1 MEKKG
6 VETAMKK
13 KEEEKQKNVK
23 RGRRIEKSEKVKKDS
38 KEWKEQKTEDKKDL
52 NKMAPS
58 APEQKV
64 VAALKER
71 GLTMTTVESCTGGM
85 IAAAVTSIAGSSS
98 VFHQGY
104 VTYCDA
110 AKHEMAGVRKKT
122 LRKYTAV
129 SRQTA
134 KEMAA
139 GGARAAKA
147 DCCISVTG
155 YAGPPSGEPG
165 EEVGLV
171 YIGCAFRGK
180 VKVKECHFSGTRGE
194 VREQAKQ
201 KALKML
207 AVRLEHQG

>member
-23 RGRRIEKSEKVKKDS
+23 RSRRIEKSEKVKKDS

-85 IAAAVTSIAGSSS
+85 IAAAVTSVAGSSS
-98 VFHQGY
+98 VFQQGY

>member
-85 IAAAVTSIAGSSS
+85 IAAAVTSVAGSSS

-110 AKHEMAGVRKKT
+110 AKHEMVGVRKKT

-207 AVRLEHQG
+207 AVRLKHQG

>member
-1 MEKKG
+1 MKKG

-52 NKMAPS
+52 NEMAPS

-85 IAAAVTSIAGSSS
+85 IAAAVTSVAGSSS

>member
-1 MEKKG
+1 
-6 VETAMKK
+6 MKK

-85 IAAAVTSIAGSSS
+85 IAAAVTSVAGSSS

-129 SRQTA
+129 SCQTA

>member
-85 IAAAVTSIAGSSS
+85 IAAAVTSVAGSSS

-110 AKHEMAGVRKKT
+110 AKHEMVGVRKKT

-129 SRQTA
+129 SCQTA

>member
-85 IAAAVTSIAGSSS
+85 IAAAVTSVAGSSS

-110 AKHEMAGVRKKT
+110 AKHEMGGVRKKST
-122 LRKYTAV
+122 
-129 SRQTA
+129 RQ
-134 KEMAA
+134 
-139 GGARAAKA
+139 
-147 DCCISVTG
+147 
-155 YAGPPSGEPG
+155 
-165 EEVGLV
+165 
-171 YIGCAFRGK
+171 
-180 VKVKECHFSGTRGE
+180 
-194 VREQAKQ
+194 
-201 KALKML
+201 
-207 AVRLEHQG
+207 

>member
-23 RGRRIEKSEKVKKDS
+23 RGRRIEKTEKVKKDS

>member
-1 MEKKG
+1 M
-6 VETAMKK
+6 ETAMKK

-38 KEWKEQKTEDKKDL
+38 KEWKEQKTEVKKDL
-52 NKMAPS
+52 NEMAPS

-85 IAAAVTSIAGSSS
+85 IAAAVTSVAGSSS

-110 AKHEMAGVRKKT
+110 AKHEMVGVRKKT

-207 AVRLEHQG
+207 AVRLKHQG

>member
-1 MEKKG
+1 M
-6 VETAMKK
+6 ETAMKK

-85 IAAAVTSIAGSSS
+85 IAAAVTSVAGSSS

-110 AKHEMAGVRKKT
+110 AKHEMVGVRKKT

>member
-110 AKHEMAGVRKKT
+110 AKHEMVGVRKKT

>member
-23 RGRRIEKSEKVKKDS
+23 RSRRIEKSEKVKKDS

-85 IAAAVTSIAGSSS
+85 IAAAVTSVAGSSS

-110 AKHEMAGVRKKT
+110 AKHEMVGVRKKT

>member
-85 IAAAVTSIAGSSS
+85 IAAAVTSVAGSSS

-110 AKHEMAGVRKKT
+110 AKHEMVGVRKKT

-180 VKVKECHFSGTRGE
+180 VKVKECHFFGTRGE

>member
-1 MEKKG
+1 
-6 VETAMKK
+6 MKK

-58 APEQKV
+58 APDQKV

-85 IAAAVTSIAGSSS
+85 IAAAVTSVAGSSS

-165 EEVGLV
+165 EEIGLV

>member
-1 MEKKG
+1 M
-6 VETAMKK
+6 ETAMKK

-85 IAAAVTSIAGSSS
+85 IAAAVTSVAGSSS

-110 AKHEMAGVRKKT
+110 AKHEMVGVRKKT

-207 AVRLEHQG
+207 AVRLKHQG

>member
-1 MEKKG
+1 
-6 VETAMKK
+6 MKK

-23 RGRRIEKSEKVKKDS
+23 KGRRIEKSEKVKKDS

-104 VTYCDA
+104 VTYCDE

>member
-52 NKMAPS
+52 NKIAPS

-85 IAAAVTSIAGSSS
+85 IAAAVTSVAGSSS

-110 AKHEMAGVRKKT
+110 AKHEMVGVRKKT

>member
-23 RGRRIEKSEKVKKDS
+23 RSRRIEKSEKVKKDS

-85 IAAAVTSIAGSSS
+85 IAAAVTSVAGSSS

>member
-6 VETAMKK
+6 VETAMKN

-52 NKMAPS
+52 NKIAPS

-85 IAAAVTSIAGSSS
+85 IAAAVTSVAGSSS

-110 AKHEMAGVRKKT
+110 AKHEMVGVRKKT

>member
-1 MEKKG
+1 M
-6 VETAMKK
+6 ETAMKK

-85 IAAAVTSIAGSSS
+85 IAAAVTSVAGSSS

-110 AKHEMAGVRKKT
+110 AKHEMVGVRKKT

-165 EEVGLV
+165 EEIGLV

-180 VKVKECHFSGTRGE
+180 VKVKECHFSRTRGE

>member
-85 IAAAVTSIAGSSS
+85 IAAAVTSVAGSSS

>member
-1 MEKKG
+1 
-6 VETAMKK
+6 MKK
-13 KEEEKQKNVK
+13 KEEEKQKKVTK
-23 RGRRIEKSEKVKKDS
+23 DKKIEKSEKVNKNS
-38 KEWKEQKTEDKKDL
+38 KEHKTKDEKHKIENGEAEAEKSL
-52 NKMAPS
+52 SEAAPS

-64 VAALKER
+64 VAVLKER

-85 IAAAVTSIAGSSS
+85 IAAAVTSVAGSSS

-110 AKHEMAGVRKKT
+110 AKHQMVGVRKRT

-134 KEMAA
+134 KEMAL

-147 DCCISVTG
+147 DCCVSVTG

-171 YIGCAFRGK
+171 YIGCAFHGK
-180 VKVKECHFSGTRGE
+180 VKVKECHFSGMRSE

-207 AVRLEHQG
+207 AARLERQK

>member
-1 MEKKG
+1 
-6 VETAMKK
+6 MKK

-85 IAAAVTSIAGSSS
+85 IAAAVTSVAGSSS

>member
-104 VTYCDA
+104 VTYCDS
-110 AKHEMAGVRKKT
+110 AKHEMVVLRKKT

>member
-85 IAAAVTSIAGSSS
+85 IAAAVTSVAGSSS

-129 SRQTA
+129 SCQTA

>member
-1 MEKKG
+1 METE
-6 VETAMKK
+6 VE
-13 KEEEKQKNVK
+13 
-23 RGRRIEKSEKVKKDS
+23 
-38 KEWKEQKTEDKKDL
+38 KDL
-52 NKMAPS
+52 NETAPS
-58 APEQKV
+58 APEQRV
-64 VAALKER
+64 VAVLKER

-85 IAAAVTSIAGSSS
+85 IAAAVTSVAGSSS

-104 VTYCDA
+104 VTYCDE

>member
-1 MEKKG
+1 M
-6 VETAMKK
+6 ETAMKK

-85 IAAAVTSIAGSSS
+85 IAAAVTSVAGSSS

-129 SRQTA
+129 SCQTA

>member
-85 IAAAVTSIAGSSS
+85 IAAAVTSVAGSSS

-207 AVRLEHQG
+207 VVRLEHQG

>member
-1 MEKKG
+1 M
-6 VETAMKK
+6 ETAMKK

-85 IAAAVTSIAGSSS
+85 IAAAVTSVAGSSS

>member
-1 MEKKG
+1 M
-6 VETAMKK
+6 ETAMKK

-85 IAAAVTSIAGSSS
+85 IAAAVTSVAGSSS

-110 AKHEMAGVRKKT
+110 AKHEMVGVRKKT

-129 SRQTA
+129 SCQTA

>member
-1 MEKKG
+1 
-6 VETAMKK
+6 MKK

-110 AKHEMAGVRKKT
+110 AKHEMVGVRKKT

>member
-23 RGRRIEKSEKVKKDS
+23 RGRRIEKTEKVKKDS

-85 IAAAVTSIAGSSS
+85 IAAAVTSVAGSSS

-165 EEVGLV
+165 EDVGLV

>member
-1 MEKKG
+1 
-6 VETAMKK
+6 
-13 KEEEKQKNVK
+13 
-23 RGRRIEKSEKVKKDS
+23 
-38 KEWKEQKTEDKKDL
+38 
-52 NKMAPS
+52 
-58 APEQKV
+58 
-64 VAALKER
+64 
-71 GLTMTTVESCTGGM
+71 
-85 IAAAVTSIAGSSS
+85 
-98 VFHQGY
+98 
-104 VTYCDA
+104 
-110 AKHEMAGVRKKT
+110 MAGVRKKT

-147 DCCISVTG
+147 DCCIPVTG
-155 YAGPPSGEPG
+155 YAGPPSGKPG